1 MTQQQN
7 TLDTPWILV
16 IVFSVVIAAQS
27 MFIWMRL
34 YRGRGT
40 RTGGRP
46 LTEYYEL
53 SRSTPRHEPHQQVAA
68 RRTGYSPAVPPPAL
82 GRRW

>member
-40 RTGGRP
+40 RMGGRP
-46 LTEYYEL
+46 VTEYYEL
-53 SRSTPRHEPHQQVAA
+53 SRPTPRREPNHQVAT

-82 GRRW
+82 GGRW